1 MSMTDKQKKFCDEY
15 LIDLN
20 ATQAAIRAG
29 YSKKTANRIA
39 SENLSKLDIQE
50 YISAKKKELQ
60 KKNEIKLDDVVEALK
75 TIGFADIDPAT
86 IKASDK
92 IKALEHLSKLLRLDK
107 EKGNYGMLPELIE
120 SLRNW
125 KDS

>member
-50 YISAKKKELQ
+50 YISAKKKDIQ
-60 KKNEIKLDDVVEALK
+60 QQTNIKLDDIIEALK
-75 TIGFADIDPAT
+75 TIGFADINPAI

-92 IKALEHLSKLLRLDK
+92 IKALEVIAKMLGLNETTDNGRL
-107 EKGNYGMLPELIE
+107 EELIG
-120 SLRNW
+120 SFIHL
-125 KDS
+125 KDE

>member
-1 MSMTDKQKKFCDEY
+1 MQMTDKQKKFCDEY

-75 TIGFADIDPAT
+75 TIGFADINPAI

-92 IKALEHLSKLLRLDK
+92 IKALEVIAKMLGLNETTDNGRL
-107 EKGNYGMLPELIE
+107 EELIG
-120 SLRNW
+120 SFIHL
-125 KDS
+125 KDE